1 MRPLPSQR
9 NPTLTADARGLT
21 RLIEEMSQAGASD
34 LHIKVPGRPQ
44 VRVDGALVPMPHD
57 RLMPTHTY
65 GFAQAVMEL
74 AGEAEPFASVRDA
87 RVSFSLEGIGRFRA
101 QVARQ
106 RGSFEIVIHR
116 IQLDAP
122 RVSDFPGLDA
132 VGEAFAGPPGLY
144 LVGGGR
150 QRRAALAA
158 IIREFN
164 ERHWGRLVSIEDP
177 IDWLHRDARAS
188 VSQREVGTDVY
199 TFHEGLAGAMRQD
212 ADAIVVTDV
221 PTAEDA
227 EVVLR
232 AAEEGLFIFAGLPV
246 AGADD
251 AVLAFAGRFPAA
263 REREI
268 GSRVAGV
275 LRGVV
280 VVEPDAST
288 HWRTIDGDHRA
299 ALRAGRLALVG

>member
-1 MRPLPSQR
+1 MRQAPPPR

-57 RLMPTHTY
+57 RLLPTHTY

-87 RVSFSLEGIGRFRA
+87 RVSFSLEGVGRFRA

-106 RGSFEIVIHR
+106 RGSFELVIHR
-116 IQLDAP
+116 IQLEAP
-122 RVSDFPGLDA
+122 RVSEFPGLEP
-132 VGEAFAGPPGLY
+132 VGESFTGTPGLF

-150 QRRAALAA
+150 QRRGALAA
-158 IIREFN
+158 VIREFN

-199 TFHEGLAGAMRQD
+199 TFHEGLVGAMRQD
-212 ADAIVVTDV
+212 ADAIVVSDV

-232 AAEEGLFIFAGLPV
+232 AAEEGLFVFAGLPV

-263 REREI
+263 RDREI

-275 LRGVV
+275 LRGVIM
-280 VVEPDAST
+280 VEADGST